1 MCIKRGGKMENQ
13 TLLNKMSETINK
25 EIYGYGKPDDSNYHE
40 YMVVHGDDFYQSI
53 INCEEVC
60 FLEELLCWSM
70 YEAVNIHNTQSVIF
84 EKQQELEKRIIQKV
98 SSYDDTIK
106 SVKYNIQLLRYMHDF
121 AKNKLDSK
129 IQHFISYCMFADKE
143 YVLNGNAYWKQINL
157 VVLERVYLEALNFN
171 KDETWNFPSTVFFNN
186 GSGPIPFG
194 PDYTKGPEY
203 SWNDKEKRLE
213 AAIYLPMSDQYNIIA
228 CAVNPVV
235 ADISL
240 LEACDWVHLD
250 FIIKKEIDKITYPRM
265 YASSSPMSAR
275 RGLDNLFSLIFGDT
289 VTKKSKKELDSFVV
303 DIYNDLFWLW
313 TGDIPKPEFGY
324 IESKPALV
332 YCLYKS
338 IRYLSHNSLNH
349 ILNFKYERYM
359 ENEFLRFKELKE
371 KKAVN
376 LNTPFYLQMSEY
388 HLHNQEKRKIDMLQA
403 RSEEDKLLLEKKN
416 QEILEEKYSIL
427 QLMMFFFLWDIA
439 KNLPAEPFISQENL
453 VNYLCHE
460 HCDMMERFYDVFTDE
475 TWNKEPLPDS
485 KERECVKR
493 VDTTWTNKTVWV
505 ELINLILERYK
516 INTRITKLNLSDF
529 GADDISSKSE
539 VLKTL
544 LFFFSDIS
552 IKSKDSLLN
561 MMDYLGE
568 LKDKKELYCQPKQG
582 QKFKSDVPANE
593 EISRMKENQN
603 LLKQKDCGFEMNN
616 YVQVPVPVPLGDVNL
631 REYILL
637 RKLTCRF
644 FSDTDKEYM
653 YSVKDNNKK
662 NFSIKCFENYR
673 QTNKNNLYCKSL
685 YVSERNTA
693 RHYVDAFSVRNV
705 LDDSFPSNLLE
716 AFRDAKD
723 YLFELRESKKKDASQ
738 QLLVEYQI
746 DFLQRHFVTYVE
758 KFNLLEKNEVDKDVI
773 WDRIFT
779 NDKKVREDIK
789 QKLPEYGDYES
800 VLGNDYLDE
809 VRWFFKLLYCADS
822 SFIELYYPSLAAY
835 LTYLCLRLEDCIM

>member
-1 MCIKRGGKMENQ
+1 MENQ

-25 EIYGYGKPDDSNYHE
+25 EIYGYGKPDGSNYHE
-40 YMVVHGDDFYQSI
+40 YMLSPGEKYYQEI
-53 INCEEVC
+53 INFKEVN
-60 FLEELLCWSM
+60 FLEDLLCWSM
-70 YEAVNIHNTQSVIF
+70 FEAVNIHNTESRIF
-84 EKQQELEKRIIQKV
+84 EKQQDLEKRIIKKA
-98 SSYDDTIK
+98 SNYDESINA
-106 SVKYNIQLLRYMHDF
+106 VKYNIQLLRYMHDF
-121 AKNKLDSK
+121 AKDKLDPK

-143 YVLNGNAYWKQINL
+143 YILNGNAYWRQINL
-157 VVLERVYLEALNFN
+157 AVLERVYLEALSFN
-171 KDETWNFPSTVFFNN
+171 KDETWNFPSTFFITN

-194 PDYTKGPEY
+194 PDYTQGPEY
-203 SWNDKEKRLE
+203 SWNYKENRLE
-213 AAIYLPMSDQYNIIA
+213 AQIYLPMSDQYRVIV
-228 CAVNPVV
+228 CAVNPVA

-240 LEACDWVHLD
+240 SEACDWVHLD
-250 FIIKKEIDKITYPRM
+250 FIIKKEIDNITFPRV
-265 YASSSPMSAR
+265 YVSPKPMSAR
-275 RGLDNLFSLIFGDT
+275 RGIDNLFSLIFGDIA
-289 VTKKSKKELDSFVV
+289 TKKTKKELDSFVV
-303 DIYNDLFWLW
+303 NIYNDLFWLW

-332 YCLYKS
+332 YCLYRA
-338 IRYLSHNSLNH
+338 IRFLSHNSLNYVF
-349 ILNFKYERYM
+349 NFKHERFL
-359 ENEFLRFKELKE
+359 ENEFLKFKELEEKE
-371 KKAVN
+371 AAN

-388 HLHNQEKRKIDMLQA
+388 HLHNQEKRKVGMLQS
-403 RSEEDKLLLEKKN
+403 RSDEDKLLLEKKN

-460 HCDMMERFYDVFTDE
+460 HGDLMEKFYDALTDE
-475 TWNKEPLPDS
+475 TWNKEPLLNC
-485 KERECVKR
+485 KERECLKR
-493 VDTTWTNKTVWV
+493 MNTTWTNKKVWV

-529 GADDISSKSE
+529 SADDISSKSE

-544 LFFFSDIS
+544 LFFFSDINS
-552 IKSKDSLLN
+552 KSKDSLLN

-603 LLKQKDCGFEMNN
+603 VLKQKDCGFEMNH
-616 YVQVPVPVPLGDVNL
+616 YVQVPVPSGDVNI

-644 FSDTDKEYM
+644 FSDTDKEYK

-673 QTNKNNLYCKSL
+673 ETNKNNLYCKSL

-723 YLFELRESKKKDASQ
+723 YLFELRESKKNDSSQ
-738 QLLVEYQI
+738 KLLVEYQI
-746 DFLQRHFVTYVE
+746 DFLQRHFVTYIE
-758 KFNLLEKNEVDKDVI
+758 KYNLLEKKEVDKNSI
-773 WDRIFT
+773 WDEIFT
-779 NDKKVREDIK
+779 NDKKIRENIK
-789 QKLPEYGDYES
+789 QKLPDYGDYQS
-800 VLGNDYLDE
+800 VLGRDYLDE

-822 SFIELYYPSLAAY
+822 SFIELYYPSLTAY